1 MSDTSQGSGWWQ
13 ASDGKWYEP
22 ESNPD
27 RMPPS
32 PVATAEAPA
41 AGSKPVM
48 TSSAALGADDS
59 GALRPVPNPMQWV
72 MIGACA
78 VGILGTLTTWI
89 TASAGFFSVSLNGTS
104 TDDGKIAVVLA
115 LLATVATLVNI
126 WKPRR
131 VLAIASVALFGL
143 LAILSIYEVFNISS
157 KSYSGDGISVTASVG
172 IGVYLCLLGGVAGV
186 VAWIINWRQTT
197 PSGAAS

>member
-13 ASDGKWYEP
+13 ASDGKWYAP

-27 RMPPS
+27 YTPPS
-32 PVATAEAPA
+32 PVSSVEASA
-41 AGSKPVM
+41 VGSKPVV
-48 TSSAALGADDS
+48 TSSASPGAKGE
-59 GALRPVPNPMQWV
+59 GAARTMPTPKQWV

-89 TASAGFFSVSLNGTS
+89 TANAGFFSVSVNGIS
-104 TDDGKIAVVLA
+104 SDDGKIAVVLA

-131 VLAIASVALFGL
+131 VLAFASVILFGL
-143 LAILSIYEVFNISS
+143 LAILSIYEIVNISS
-157 KSYSGDGISVTASVG
+157 KSYSGDGMTISASVG

-186 VAWIINWRQTT
+186 VAWIINGRQTS